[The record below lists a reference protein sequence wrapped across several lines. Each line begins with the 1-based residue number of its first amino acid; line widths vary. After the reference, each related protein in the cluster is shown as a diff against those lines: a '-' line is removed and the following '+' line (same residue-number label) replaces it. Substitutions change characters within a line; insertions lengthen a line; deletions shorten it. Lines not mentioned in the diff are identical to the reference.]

1 MIWFSARAL
10 IHFWFLKG
18 GHLYGTRRLLHSFW
32 ETAKCAKQSCK
43 VYLRRIKRSGKG
55 TCCPW
60 ILPGLNDQPSNR
72 QLVDWDED
80 HCFCNEGLSKKLKED
95 QESRLMWISMYSS
108 SAITETESGHIL
120 EKGRL
125 LVYACL
131 PNRGPYWYVRAYSIG
146 ALIIL
151 DCACLLDRGAS
162 WKERAFSIKVL
173 LGKGTLIILVC
184 AYLLN
189 RGAYWKRGAYWY
201 VRAFSIGALIHKNQI
216 KGGR

>member
-1 MIWFSARAL
+1 
-10 IHFWFLKG
+10 
-18 GHLYGTRRLLHSFW
+18 
-32 ETAKCAKQSCK
+32 
-43 VYLRRIKRSGKG
+43 
-55 TCCPW
+55 
-60 ILPGLNDQPSNR
+60 
-72 QLVDWDED
+72 
-80 HCFCNEGLSKKLKED
+80 
-95 QESRLMWISMYSS
+95 MYSS

-162 WKERAFSIKVL
+162 WKERAFSKRVL

-201 VRAFSIGALIHKNQI
+201 VRAFSIKGDAYYR
-216 KGGR
+216 GGRVLEGWRLLKSLRHGLS

>member
-1 MIWFSARAL
+1 
-10 IHFWFLKG
+10 
-18 GHLYGTRRLLHSFW
+18 
-32 ETAKCAKQSCK
+32 
-43 VYLRRIKRSGKG
+43 
-55 TCCPW
+55 
-60 ILPGLNDQPSNR
+60 
-72 QLVDWDED
+72 
-80 HCFCNEGLSKKLKED
+80 
-95 QESRLMWISMYSS
+95 MYSS

-131 PNRGPYWYVRAYSIG
+131 PNRGPYWYVRTYSIG

-151 DCACLLDRGAS
+151 DCTCLFDRGTS
-162 WKERAFSIKVL
+162 WKERAFSIRVL

-189 RGAYWKRGAYWY
+189 RGAYLKRGAYWY

-216 KGGR
+216 KRGRLLQRGACIGRRALDQIITAWT